1 MKIMIVTD
9 DGHLMRGLDLL
20 LSTIRGNNIT
30 ATDSGEDA
38 VSILT
43 YEDEPTLVIL
53 GPTTADL
60 SATATVRKIREKCS
74 SPIIG
79 LQNAEGD
86 IATRC
91 KMLLDGADDVLMT
104 PWDGHE
110 LKARIHAV
118 QRRSMGHAKNIIAV
132 GDITFD
138 MTLRKASV
146 AGRPIRLTNLEM
158 VGLELLMMRKGT
170 TVPKQSFMDAWYAG
184 RDEADV
190 KIVDVIIC
198 KLRAKLG
205 AAAKHITTDWG
216 RGYRVE
222 DEPGPPTRTDESTR
236 WRCLKLLATAPNG
249 SHNTRAV
256 IAGLQP
262 SPHYT
267 AKNML
272 KVLAT
277 EGLVES
283 YGVQLNRRHMLTPAG
298 KAALDAYI
306 SVTTPA
312 NAA

>member
-9 DGHLMRGLDLL
+9 DGLLMRNLDLL
-20 LSTIRGNNIT
+20 LSSIRGNNVT

-74 SPIIG
+74 SPIIVV
-79 LQNAEGD
+79 QHVD
-86 IATRC
+86 DVDVRC
-91 KMLLDGADDVLMT
+91 KMLLDGADDVLRPPMAF
-104 PWDGHE
+104 DE
-110 LKARIHAV
+110 LKARIQAV
-118 QRRSMGHAKNIIAV
+118 QRRSMGHAKNIVTV
-132 GDITFD
+132 GDISFD

-170 TVPKQSFMDAWYAG
+170 TVPKQAFMDAWYAG
-184 RDEADV
+184 RDEAEV

-222 DEPGPPTRTDESTR
+222 DEPGPSTRTDESTR

-262 SPHYT
+262 SPDHSV
-267 AKNML
+267 KNIL

-306 SVTTPA
+306 SATTPA